1 MTAIWRVAAANEG
14 ATAVVI
20 VDARTDPRIV
30 IGDRDTVGINTED
43 AAARTLRRTGRTT
56 VRVTPIRH
64 IRSRTGEADTRPT
77 RIPTP
82 RSSPTARMAVIVGV
96 EVEVEVGDTTR
107 TIAEGEAEEVTI
119 TLMAALMAETR
130 TANHMAMAD
139 TTAAPTVAMVATVE
153 TAVVEAMVAGVVAVA
168 IKEEAAAAVDHMAA
182 AAMADSS
189 KTADAAAS
197 TKARTET
204 PTTTIRVGVTT
215 DRVAVEEDVGDYL
228 AAPFFFVE
236 YFFM

>member
-14 ATAVVI
+14 ATAGVT
-20 VDARTDPRIV
+20 VDARTGLRIV
-30 IGDRDTVGINTED
+30 IGDRDTVGINTEG
-43 AAARTLRRTGRTT
+43 AAARRMARTT
-56 VRVTPIRH
+56 VRVTPTRH

-82 RSSPTARMAVIVGV
+82 RSSPMDRMAAIVGV

-107 TIAEGEAEEVTI
+107 TIAEGGAEEGTI
-119 TLMAALMAETR
+119 TLMAVPMAETR

-168 IKEEAAAAVDHMAA
+168 IKEEAAAVDHMAA

-189 KTADAAAS
+189 KMVDAAAS

-228 AAPFFFVE
+228 TASFFSVE
-236 YFFM
+236 YFFV